1 MRGGDSGYLR
11 PVGWLSAERRVCRM
25 KRERER
31 ERERERTGDGWTEWW
46 RYKKRHREGRTDQDI
61 ETLISPLQVTDSW
74 FSMKECKNEEK
85 KERRTE
91 KTLTLTMGTQK
102 VFERRM
108 RRIKRLERGRKKTIE
123 GERGKPQ
130 CLQTAMFLCS
140 LQHCVCV
147 CQSIVAVCVCI
158 ICAASVTMYICK
170 HCCKASSYMS
180 RFNGQATGISL
191 ARLHYDNA
199 EEKVSIH

>member
-1 MRGGDSGYLR
+1 MSLSLALFMGYQE
-11 PVGWLSAERRVCRM
+11 PVAFGLVSHTPLIMITQTIAGPANNMDKVHPNGEFSSSTSQILCYGVC
-25 KRERER
+25 
-31 ERERERTGDGWTEWW
+31 
-46 RYKKRHREGRTDQDI
+46 
-61 ETLISPLQVTDSW
+61 V
-74 FSMKECKNEEK
+74 
-85 KERRTE
+85 
-91 KTLTLTMGTQK
+91 
-102 VFERRM
+102 
-108 RRIKRLERGRKKTIE
+108 
-123 GERGKPQ
+123 
-130 CLQTAMFLCS
+130 
-140 LQHCVCV
+140 CVCV